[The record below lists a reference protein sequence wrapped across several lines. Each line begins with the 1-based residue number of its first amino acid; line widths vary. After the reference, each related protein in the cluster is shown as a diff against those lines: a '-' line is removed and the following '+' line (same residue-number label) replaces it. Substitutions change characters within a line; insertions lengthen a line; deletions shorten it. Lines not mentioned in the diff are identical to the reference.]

1 MPEIGSL
8 AAWREE
14 IGRHLLNLDFRPAGD
29 GPFSARVEP
38 VFQRTGTR
46 VTNVTMSPGTTFRD
60 ASLAADGTASYA
72 LVVARRHSLRIKH
85 GKREISL
92 SPGSASIMRNWEPGS
107 MTGPNGLEYSAVVIP
122 ESALTVTGAQLQQ
135 IVGSRISKSNN
146 VLGLVKA
153 YARMLAK
160 CRPYRDLQNIE
171 IQQHLTD
178 LVRMII
184 VDQCD
189 DALGTGQDMTRLR
202 LMAVHAYLEQNFA
215 DPALTVGN
223 VANGLGISV
232 RYVEHLLM
240 ESGQTYTSL
249 VRGLRL
255 ERARR
260 LLEDPERC
268 SDRIIDIA
276 FEAGF
281 SDLSHFN
288 RQYRNRF
295 GETPSE
301 TRERQ

>member
-1 MPEIGSL
+1 
-8 AAWREE
+8 
-14 IGRHLLNLDFRPAGD
+14 
-29 GPFSARVEP
+29 
-38 VFQRTGTR
+38 
-46 VTNVTMSPGTTFRD
+46 
-60 ASLAADGTASYA
+60 
-72 LVVARRHSLRIKH
+72 
-85 GKREISL
+85 
-92 SPGSASIMRNWEPGS
+92 
-107 MTGPNGLEYSAVVIP
+107 
-122 ESALTVTGAQLQQ
+122 
-135 IVGSRISKSNN
+135 
-146 VLGLVKA
+146 
-153 YARMLAK
+153 MLAK